1 MKQFYKQIVLIV
13 LVLVASMGIH
23 AQTKINGITY
33 SFNDEKKSATVAGV
47 DDFYSDEVV
56 IPETVNHN
64 GNVYRVGEV
73 GTGAFSYTYGIKTVV
88 IPNSVTRIV
97 GGAFDGC
104 HGLEKISIPES
115 VRKIEGRTFE
125 GCENLADVTLPSSLE
140 SIDYEAFYCCVSLKD
155 IELPKSLNYIGSQA
169 FYGCTKLLSI
179 VIPENVTKIGSAI
192 FQDCYSLKDV
202 ELPESLVEI
211 ESHAFYACTGLDKI
225 VIPSSV
231 RTIGECA
238 FGNCI
243 FEVMENYSPAPQI
256 ISAISKY
263 ENAVI
268 QELHVPMGFK
278 EIYQSATFW
287 ERYNI
292 VDDLESP
299 YVALVSDGI
308 NLALDTNAKVA
319 MVLGNG
325 GKYSGDVVIPSSVD
339 YKGDNYK
346 VTSIFDRVFYGCDEL
361 VSVTIPEYIKN
372 LGQDVFLNCPKLNK
386 FYFLSRTAPTY
397 EGQLFE
403 GNYSGEVEI
412 HIPTGYVDEYQ
423 SSFWSYNPID
433 DIPSNF
439 IKTDIKTL
447 RYYLNTDNGNAQL
460 INNGVE
466 MRGDVEVPSVVSY
479 QNRDYTVTSIRYAAF
494 SGAYLNS
501 LTIPAT
507 VTEICE
513 GAFDLADVEKLYNM
527 SAVPQAIGDER
538 LSCSE
543 FHIPLGHKRDYLKAY
558 YWARYP
564 IIDDIIND
572 NVVKVEDN
580 GFVYYIDPSIN
591 FVKLIGGKSQFTG
604 NVVIPEK
611 VTYKGITYDVK
622 MIGREA
628 FAGCNNVTSLTI
640 PRCVEDIDE
649 DAFAECY
656 KIKDVTNY
664 AFIPQLLNGNVFAQ
678 YGNLHV
684 AKDCGRIYSKCR
696 EWESFTI
703 IEDIPNDEFVKV
715 EDGSLTYY
723 VNRITKTA
731 HFGNGNTQYKG
742 EIVIAPSVVYEDEI
756 YPVTSIIQGTI
767 TNTKVTSVS
776 IPASVTDVDYGVFSW
791 CSSLKTVTSYSRMPQ
806 TVYYQKYDRNAF
818 CVLYV
823 PAGSKD
829 VYESTPFWYGFE
841 VKELEDVE
849 DALSAKTVTD
859 LIASIGTPEYT
870 ADYKAKMA
878 AARAAYAAL
887 SKEQQAW
894 VPNFILLVKA
904 EKGYEKLENSTDIID
919 VNAFRDNRNVVKYME
934 NGKVLIVKDGKKFN
948 IVGLQQ

>member
-1 MKQFYKQIVLIV
+1 MKQFYRQIVLIV

-325 GKYSGDVVIPSSVD
+325 GKYSGDVV
-339 YKGDNYK
+339 
-346 VTSIFDRVFYGCDEL
+346 
-361 VSVTIPEYIKN
+361 
-372 LGQDVFLNCPKLNK
+372 
-386 FYFLSRTAPTY
+386 
-397 EGQLFE
+397 
-403 GNYSGEVEI
+403 
-412 HIPTGYVDEYQ
+412 
-423 SSFWSYNPID
+423 
-433 DIPSNF
+433 
-439 IKTDIKTL
+439 
-447 RYYLNTDNGNAQL
+447 
-460 INNGVE
+460 
-466 MRGDVEVPSVVSY
+466 
-479 QNRDYTVTSIRYAAF
+479 
-494 SGAYLNS
+494 
-501 LTIPAT
+501 
-507 VTEICE
+507 
-513 GAFDLADVEKLYNM
+513 
-527 SAVPQAIGDER
+527 
-538 LSCSE
+538 
-543 FHIPLGHKRDYLKAY
+543 
-558 YWARYP
+558 
-564 IIDDIIND
+564 
-572 NVVKVEDN
+572 
-580 GFVYYIDPSIN
+580 
-591 FVKLIGGKSQFTG
+591 
-604 NVVIPEK
+604 
-611 VTYKGITYDVK
+611 
-622 MIGREA
+622 
-628 FAGCNNVTSLTI
+628 
-640 PRCVEDIDE
+640 
-649 DAFAECY
+649 
-656 KIKDVTNY
+656 
-664 AFIPQLLNGNVFAQ
+664 
-678 YGNLHV
+678 
-684 AKDCGRIYSKCR
+684 
-696 EWESFTI
+696 
-703 IEDIPNDEFVKV
+703 
-715 EDGSLTYY
+715 
-723 VNRITKTA
+723 
-731 HFGNGNTQYKG
+731 
-742 EIVIAPSVVYEDEI
+742 
-756 YPVTSIIQGTI
+756 
-767 TNTKVTSVS
+767 
-776 IPASVTDVDYGVFSW
+776 
-791 CSSLKTVTSYSRMPQ
+791 
-806 TVYYQKYDRNAF
+806 
-818 CVLYV
+818 
-823 PAGSKD
+823 
-829 VYESTPFWYGFE
+829 
-841 VKELEDVE
+841 
-849 DALSAKTVTD
+849 
-859 LIASIGTPEYT
+859 
-870 ADYKAKMA
+870 
-878 AARAAYAAL
+878 
-887 SKEQQAW
+887 
-894 VPNFILLVKA
+894 
-904 EKGYEKLENSTDIID
+904 
-919 VNAFRDNRNVVKYME
+919 
-934 NGKVLIVKDGKKFN
+934 
-948 IVGLQQ
+948 

>member
-1 MKQFYKQIVLIV
+1 
-13 LVLVASMGIH
+13 MGIH
-23 AQTKINGITY
+23 AQTEINGVAY
-33 SFNDEKKSATVAGV
+33 SFDEEKKTATVTGV
-47 DDFYSDEVV
+47 DQFYSGDIV

-64 GNVYRVGEV
+64 GNVYGVSKIASH
-73 GTGAFSYTYGIKTVV
+73 AFSFTYGIKKVV
-88 IPNSVTRIV
+88 IPNSVTRIADS
-97 GGAFDGC
+97 AFGSC
-104 HGLEKISIPES
+104 HGLERISIPES
-115 VRKIEGRTFE
+115 VKEIEHHTFE
-125 GCENLADVTLPSSLE
+125 SCENLTAVTLPSSLE
-140 SIDYEAFYCCVSLKD
+140 SIDLGAFSGCRSLTTIK
-155 IELPKSLNYIGSQA
+155 LPESLNYIGSQA
-169 FYGCTKLLSI
+169 FYGCKKLQSI
-179 VIPENVTKIGSAI
+179 EIPENVTKISSAT
-192 FQDCYSLKDV
+192 FQDCYSLKNV
-202 ELPESLVEI
+202 KLPESLVEI
-211 ESHAFYACTGLDKI
+211 EDQAFYYCSVLDEI

-231 RTIGECA
+231 RTMGKS
-238 FGNCI
+238 I
-243 FEVMENYSPAPQI
+243 FVGSGLKVVNNYSPAPQI
-256 ISAISKY
+256 ISSN
-263 ENAVI
+263 ENPNI
-268 QELHVPMGFK
+268 IELHVPVGFK
-278 EIYQSATFW
+278 EVYQSAAFW
-287 ERYNI
+287 GKYNI
-292 VDDLESP
+292 IDDLESP
-299 YVALVSDGI
+299 YVALKSDVFI
-308 NLALDTNAKVA
+308 FALDTNTQEA
-319 MVLGNG
+319 MLLGNG
-325 GKYSGDVVIPSSVD
+325 GKCSGDVVIPSSVD

-346 VTSIFDRVFYGCDEL
+346 VTSLFDKAFYGCDEL
-361 VSVTIPEYIKN
+361 VSVTIPENIKV
-372 LGQDVFLNCPKLNK
+372 LGRDVFSGCPKLYK
-386 FYFLSRTAPTY
+386 YYFLSRTAPTY
-397 EGQLFE
+397 EGLLFE
-403 GNYSGEVEI
+403 GKYSGEVEI

-466 MRGDVEVPSVVSY
+466 MQGDVEVPSVVSY

>member
-1 MKQFYKQIVLIV
+1 MKQFYRQIVLIV

-64 GNVYRVGEV
+64 GNVYRVDEV

-397 EGQLFE
+397 KGQFSDGL
-403 GNYSGEVEI
+403 YYVKI
-412 HIPTGYVDEYQ
+412 HIPTGYVDEY
-423 SSFWSYNPID
+423 SSMFWNYAFID

-439 IKTDIKTL
+439 IKTDINTL

-479 QNRDYTVTSIRYAAF
+479 QNRDYTVTSIRNAAF
-494 SGAYLNS
+494 SEAYLNS

-507 VTEICE
+507 VMEICE
-513 GAFDLADVEKLYNM
+513 GAFDLASVKKLYNM
-527 SAVPQAIGDER
+527 SAVPQVTVDYR

-543 FHIPLGHKRDYLKAY
+543 LHIPLGHRRDYLKTN

-572 NVVKVEDN
+572 NVIKVEDN

-604 NVVIPEK
+604 KVVIPEK
-611 VTYKGITYDVK
+611 VTYNGITYDVN

-640 PRCVEDIDE
+640 PRSVEDIDD

-664 AFIPQLLNGNVFAQ
+664 AFIPQLLNGNAFAQ

-684 AKDCGRIYSKCR
+684 PKDCGRIYSKCS
-696 EWESFTI
+696 EWETFTI
-703 IEDIPNDEFVKV
+703 IEDIPNDEFIKV

-731 HFGNGNTQYKG
+731 HFGNGKTQYKG
-742 EIVIAPSVVYEDEI
+742 ELAIAPSVVYEDEI

-767 TNTKVTSVS
+767 TNTQVTSVS
-776 IPASVTDVDYGVFSW
+776 IPASVTDVDYDIFSW
-791 CSSLKTVTSYSRMPQ
+791 CSSLQTVTSYSSMPQ
-806 TVYYQKYDRNAF
+806 TVYYQNHNRNTF

-829 VYESTPFWYGFE
+829 VYEATPFWRGFE
-841 VKELEDVE
+841 VKELEDGE

-870 ADYKAKMA
+870 ADYKTKIAV
-878 AARAAYAAL
+878 ARAAYVAL

-894 VPNFILLVKA
+894 VPNFILLVNA
-904 EKGYEKLENSTDIID
+904 EKGYNELENSTGIID
-919 VNAFRDNRNVVKYME
+919 VNTFRDNRNVVKYME